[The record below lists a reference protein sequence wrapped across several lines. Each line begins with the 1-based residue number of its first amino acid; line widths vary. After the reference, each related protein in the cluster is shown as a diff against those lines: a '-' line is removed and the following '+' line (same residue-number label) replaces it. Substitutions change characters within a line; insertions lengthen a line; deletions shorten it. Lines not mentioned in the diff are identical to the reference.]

1 MNCGKCHCNS
11 DIKIYKNKEYTILE
25 LLDFPVGTKFKDNE
39 GYTVKVKEMA
49 CIGHKKICFDSDSDD
64 LIVSTGWRDAKFTII
79 EETKPVDFI
88 TAWKALEDEKTIEST
103 YTLDRYKKIDGLI
116 KIQHQ
121 GGEFEKCGN
130 IATTEIGNT
139 WIIID

>member
-1 MNCGKCHCNS
+1 
-11 DIKIYKNKEYTILE
+11 
-25 LLDFPVGTKFKDNE
+25 
-39 GYTVKVKEMA
+39 MA
-49 CIGHKKICFDSDSDD
+49 CIGHKKICFDSDD

-79 EETKPVDFI
+79 EEPKPVDFI
-88 TAWKALEDEKTIEST
+88 TAWKAFEDEKTIEST